1 MAYFL
6 QTLSY
11 ELSNLTKETNMKTV
25 LHIDTSARRT
35 DNDVQE
41 YNSISKTLAATFM
54 DRWMAINSEDQVIY
68 RDLGL
73 NPPVFINQEW
83 IAAVFTPSGK
93 KTDEQ
98 KALLT
103 LSDTLIDELDRA
115 DIILISSPM
124 YNYGMPAVLK
134 AWFDQVIRINKTFS
148 FDLARGDFP
157 LEPIMSG
164 KTLVLISS
172 SGEFGFEIGGI
183 REKMNH
189 LGTHIEVLSRYLGVD
204 NFHEIKSEYQEFGD
218 ERHEKSFSD
227 AYIAIEALV
236 EQLSLTFGRCSSI
249 VN

>member
-1 MAYFL
+1 
-6 QTLSY
+6 
-11 ELSNLTKETNMKTV
+11 MKTI

-35 DNDVQE
+35 DNEIKE

-54 DRWMAINSEDQVIY
+54 NKWLTVNTEDQVIY

-73 NPPVFINQEW
+73 TPPAFISQDW
-83 IAAVFTPSGK
+83 IAAAFTPDSK

-98 KALLT
+98 KILLN
-103 LSDTLIDELDRA
+103 LSDTLINELDRA
-115 DIILISSPM
+115 DIILMSSPM

-157 LEPIMSG
+157 LKPIMSR

-189 LGTHIEVLSRYLGVD
+189 LGPHIEELGKYLGVD
-204 NFHEIKSEYQEFGD
+204 SFYEIKSEYQEFGD
-218 ERHEKSFSD
+218 ERHDKSLSD
-227 AYIAIEALV
+227 AYIAIENLV
-236 EQLSLTFGRCSSI
+236 KQLS
-249 VN
+249 